1 MTVIKDSNQN
11 FDVIRRGN
19 YPRLAWLF
27 DMAEY
32 PTLHCGADVEV
43 FEGGAV
49 EGCWD
54 APFTEFNFADSI
66 NFFGTGMVRRG
77 RDWLFCPPCHSLD
90 ALYLLIHQGRACI
103 SNSLV
108 PLFEH
113 TGLRLDPEV
122 NYTRALITLVD
133 GLEKAESVIWRSN
146 DVTLYR
152 ILVDNF
158 TIVNGEPRRY
168 RKIETAS
175 FPDFESYHRHL
186 LNTIKASWE
195 NATDLARRRT
205 YRRLVSTCSAGY
217 DSSTATAL
225 SSALGGDLVL
235 TLKSARGGGA
245 DTGAPVAK
253 ALGMTCIERERTGSG
268 VRGMEVEWF
277 TPGSGGGDYPLAVF
291 EDELR
296 DAVLLTGFHGDKIW
310 ERSVPPNTVLKRD
323 DPSGCTMADFRL
335 RVGFLHVP
343 VPFIGAFRHVDIH
356 AISNSAEMRPFS
368 VGGSYDRPI
377 CRRILEQAGIPRELV
392 GRHKQAVATFFSWS
406 PRYLSPET
414 RAMFE
419 GFLRDRGILAQV
431 RRGLPAFQAAATGFR
446 LVRKAIKLAPM
457 LERPLDG
464 LRNHLERRFRALEN
478 SRYANL
484 LFIWAVEQS
493 IDKIKAGNKAVNSQE

>member
-1 MTVIKDSNQN
+1 M
-11 FDVIRRGN
+11 
-19 YPRLAWLF
+19 
-27 DMAEY
+27 
-32 PTLHCGADVEV
+32 
-43 FEGGAV
+43 
-49 EGCWD
+49 
-54 APFTEFNFADSI
+54 
-66 NFFGTGMVRRG
+66 
-77 RDWLFCPPCHSLD
+77 
-90 ALYLLIHQGRACI
+90 
-103 SNSLV
+103 
-108 PLFEH
+108 
-113 TGLRLDPEV
+113 

-152 ILVDNF
+152 MLVDNF

-168 RKIETAS
+168 RKIETSS
-175 FPDFESYHRHL
+175 FLDFENYHRHL

-195 NATDLARRRT
+195 NATDPARRRT

-310 ERSVPPNTVLKRD
+310 ERSVPPNTVLRRD

-343 VPFIGAFRHVDIH
+343 VPFIGAFRHADIH

-392 GRHKQAVATFFSWS
+392 GQH
-406 PRYLSPET
+406 
-414 RAMFE
+414 
-419 GFLRDRGILAQV
+419 
-431 RRGLPAFQAAATGFR
+431 
-446 LVRKAIKLAPM
+446 
-457 LERPLDG
+457 
-464 LRNHLERRFRALEN
+464 
-478 SRYANL
+478 
-484 LFIWAVEQS
+484 
-493 IDKIKAGNKAVNSQE
+493 